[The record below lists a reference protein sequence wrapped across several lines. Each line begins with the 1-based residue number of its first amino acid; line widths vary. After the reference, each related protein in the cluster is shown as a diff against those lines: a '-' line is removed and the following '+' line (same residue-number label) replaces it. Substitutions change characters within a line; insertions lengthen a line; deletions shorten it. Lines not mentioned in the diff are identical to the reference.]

1 MRPPPAG
8 WPRIST
14 ALYYDDPGA
23 AIDWLCAAFG
33 FTLQLKIDAEDGGIE
48 HSELRFGEGLVMVS
62 RAKPDKFP
70 KARSPSQAGGG
81 NTQNLM
87 VYVDDVEA
95 HFARA
100 RAAGATIVKP
110 PTSTDY
116 GEDYWEDRGYEVED
130 PGGHR
135 WWFYQRVREVPSKES
150 R

>member
-1 MRPPPAG
+1 MKPPPAG
-8 WPRIST
+8 WPRLST
-14 ALYYDDPGA
+14 ALYYDDARA

-33 FTLQLKIDAEDGGIE
+33 FTLQLKIEGEDGGIE

-62 RAKPDKFP
+62 SPKADKFP
-70 KARSPSQAGGG
+70 RARAPSQVGGG

-95 HFARA
+95 HCTRA
-100 RAAGATIVKP
+100 LAAGAILVKP
-110 PTSTDY
+110 LTSTDY

-130 PGGHR
+130 LGGHR
-135 WWFYQRVREVPSKES
+135 WWFYQRLRDVPPKEP